1 MTTNEKKPV
10 VPTVVRELI
19 SKSHEIQGWLVKLVD
34 HADEAYL
41 DVFERVKKDYT
52 DRLKGVAEELTTHR
66 SDLVS
71 DLEARRGTVKS
82 LRADHESHTA
92 DMEEV
97 RLRHVVGEL
106 SEEEWESRNTTIES
120 ARNEVDSV
128 LAVEEDAVAELATVV
143 DSVDR
148 IVGREKPPTPRPI
161 ATVVAPRVE
170 KAAPAAQA
178 YSWSA
183 VVSGMKEKKHEQEE
197 PRQQAGV
204 TEDELAFLETV
215 STDDF
220 RETDPI
226 VAAMLDDE

>member
-1 MTTNEKKPV
+1 MSTNESKPV

-52 DRLKGVAEELTTHR
+52 DRLKGVADELTTHR

-71 DLEARRGTVKS
+71 DLEAHRGTVKS

-106 SEEEWESRNTTIES
+106 TEDEWESRSTTIES
-120 ARNEVDSV
+120 ARDEVDSV

-148 IVGREKPPTPRPI
+148 IVGREKPAPRPI
-161 ATVVAPRVE
+161 STVVTPRVE
-170 KAAPAAQA
+170 KPVQTNQVH
-178 YSWSA
+178 SWSA
-183 VVSGMKEKKHEQEE
+183 VVSGMKTEVEKNEKNG
-197 PRQQAGV
+197 AS
-204 TEDELAFLETV
+204 EDELAFLETV
-215 STDDF
+215 ASMDNF
-220 RETDPI
+220 KEMDPI
-226 VAAMLDDE
+226 AAMLDDE